1 MTKFILVFD
10 TFAGLKHEEF
20 KSHKEAFKAYKEIMH
35 TEKGVYLVNEGE
47 EELRQFISPINIS
60 FSQFEVNAQLAKKY
74 LLELYRNY
82 EWRL

>member
-1 MTKFILVFD
+1 MVKFILVFD

-20 KSHKEAFKAYKEIMH
+20 KYHKEAFKAYREIVH
-35 TEKGVYLVNEGE
+35 TEKGVYLVNEGGE
-47 EELRQFISPINIS
+47 VLRQFISPVNIS

-74 LLELYRNY
+74 LLNLYPNY